1 MKLDDK
7 KSLLD
12 DLGIQIIPICISDV
26 SGARLAKEKSKS
38 SFKFYFDPK
47 STFSQQF
54 GLLHKSGH
62 PFNGSD
68 ISQIGKVLVDSNGF
82 ILWTHFTMNS
92 RVRLTSDLLV
102 DQLRKTIT
110 SL

>member
-12 DLGIQIIPICISDV
+12 DLGIQIIPICISDA

-38 SFKFYFDPK
+38 SFKFYCDPK
-47 STFSQQF
+47 STLSKQF

-68 ISQIGKVLVDSNGF
+68 ISQIGKVLVDSKGF

-102 DQLRKTIT
+102 DQLRITIT